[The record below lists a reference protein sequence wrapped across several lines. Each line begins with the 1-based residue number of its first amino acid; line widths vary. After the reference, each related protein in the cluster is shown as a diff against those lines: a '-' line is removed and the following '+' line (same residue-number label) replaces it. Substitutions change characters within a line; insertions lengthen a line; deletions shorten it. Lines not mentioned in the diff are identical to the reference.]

1 VSVGDHPLHGRWANY
16 SSALERAL
24 EAIVQHVNAEP
35 ITSTWTLDHHT
46 RAIAA
51 AQRLHQRWLHGEG
64 DRSSLTELH
73 GLAAHLSPACG
84 TVVRSV
90 VDTIQAWIQD
100 LEEDDLEEHLRAAL
114 E

>member
-51 AQRLHQRWLHGEG
+51 A
-64 DRSSLTELH
+64 
-73 GLAAHLSPACG
+73 HLSPACG